1 MCLSPC
7 KDESMYY
14 YPFEKACYATCQS
27 PYTYYQV
34 EKLKVCKFSV
44 DIDLETVN
52 ELKDAS
58 ESIAAQGNVA
68 SGGMKAAG
76 ALNSNSP
83 SSALLAGLS
92 SMLQYIR
99 YMQIQ
104 YPPKVETMFLISAD
118 EPLSISFDFDI
129 PPSIDEKLADYPLPN
144 AFDKYD
150 IDSNFVRNL
159 WDLIGSFLL
168 SVFAILGLM
177 LIVKLFKKLPR
188 IQLILKKFL
197 KIAKWNIPAM
207 MLCSSSGDIFFYAGL
222 HMNVMRLTDFYSVA
236 CFLIVLFMVVTTI
249 WLWYLTL
256 KIVKDYK
263 RSKDSA
269 SDEDWK
275 DKWDDYQ
282 LLFDNSEEKSVLTI
296 AYMTFFILRGFIFNL
311 TIACLYE
318 YPLVQV
324 GIINGSNFLMFGYLL
339 VYRPL
344 KEFLALVQMFVNETL
359 IIILSV
365 STLILAVMDRLGIKG
380 TATRYTVGE
389 AILFVIK
396 IFNTIGLVFMG
407 IQALLTL
414 VFAFKAFR
422 YFRAKGIKNPL
433 KMIQVVA
440 FEEFEEAPK
449 PSADD
454 EDLKKGERKI
464 KIKRPPRKNIE
475 LAPRTESANI
485 MTDAGV
491 VPSITIYESA
501 FENRNLE
508 IKNDPIQLEE
518 TYSDTVTN
526 NELITLSTPPIQKS
540 PQPSSLDTS
549 NIENENSQVFILDQS
564 TELLPYNHQQRE
576 IDPNFL
582 SPFPVENPRNRGLRR
597 LRFRSRESSRSRLE
611 QEDKASS
618 VSNED
623 NKASDVEE
631 EQNGLN
637 QSQMTEVNFATET
650 NLVIDSDADRRG
662 NIGDVGDIVE
672 SLRKLKERRN
682 RIKRKES
689 AEEATKSWFS
699 GLRKLKQYL
708 KNSKKDEE

>member
-7 KDESMYY
+7 KDELMYY
-14 YPFEKACYATCQS
+14 YPFEKACYSTCQS

-34 EKLKVCKFSV
+34 EKLRVCKFSV

-52 ELKDAS
+52 QLKDAS
-58 ESIAAQGNVA
+58 ESIASQGNVA

-129 PPSIDEKLADYPLPN
+129 PPSIDEKLADYPLPM

-168 SVFAILGLM
+168 SIFAIFGLM
-177 LIVKLFKKLPR
+177 IVVKLFKKLPK

-197 KIAKWNIPAM
+197 KVAKWNIPAM

-222 HMNVMRLTDFYSVA
+222 HVNVMRLNDFYSVA

-256 KIVKDYK
+256 KIVRDYK

-269 SDEDWK
+269 NTDEDWK

-282 LLFDNSEEKSVLTI
+282 LLFDNSEDKSVLTI

-365 STLILAVMDRLGIKG
+365 STLILAVMDRMGIKG

-407 IQALLTL
+407 IQALFTL

-422 YFRAKGIKNPL
+422 YFRAKGIKNPI

-440 FEEFEEAPK
+440 FEEFEEPPK
-449 PSADD
+449 PADD
-454 EDLKKGERKI
+454 EDLKKGEKKI

-475 LAPRTESANI
+475 LALRSESINI
-485 MTDAGV
+485 MTEAAFA
-491 VPSITIYESA
+491 PSITIYETNPHTL
-501 FENRNLE
+501 ENYNHGE
-508 IKNDPIQLEE
+508 VKNNPTELDENS
-518 TYSDTVTN
+518 SDTGT
-526 NELITLSTPPIQKS
+526 NELTINSPPIQKS
-540 PQPSSLDTS
+540 PQASSLDTS
-549 NIENENSQVFILDQS
+549 NVENEASQVFMLDQS
-564 TELLPYNHQQRE
+564 AELLPYNNQYHQRE

-582 SPFPVENPRNRGLRR
+582 SPFPIENPRNRGLRR

-623 NKASDVEE
+623 NKASDVED

-637 QSQMTEVNFATET
+637 MATET
-650 NLVIDSDADRRG
+650 NLVMDSEANRRGG

-672 SLRKLKERRN
+672 SLRKMKERRN
-682 RIKRKES
+682 KMKRKES
-689 AEEATKSWFS
+689 TEDANKSWFS

-708 KNSKKDEE
+708 KNNKKDEE